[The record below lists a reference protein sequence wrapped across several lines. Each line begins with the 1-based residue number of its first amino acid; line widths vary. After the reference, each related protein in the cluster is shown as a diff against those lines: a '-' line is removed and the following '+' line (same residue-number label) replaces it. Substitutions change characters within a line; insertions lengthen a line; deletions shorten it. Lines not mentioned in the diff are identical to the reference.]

1 MRNLSLRDQEDLS
14 KFIRANNTQSQV
26 LNAGMSNSKDL
37 SLNHYLPIVL
47 GNKHA
52 NWRATY
58 SRYSS
63 LVGNVV
69 IYHLTV
75 YKMFLHMLEF
85 AISNNNP

>member
-1 MRNLSLRDQEDLS
+1 MRNLSPRDQENLS

-63 LVGNVV
+63 LVGNERG
-69 IYHLTV
+69 Y
-75 YKMFLHMLEF
+75 
-85 AISNNNP
+85 ISPYSLQNVFTYVRICPL